1 VQGVEGPGRELW
13 DAGEVVGHLVAAG
26 SMFGFLAE
34 HRADVFPDETYA
46 DLFAPPGV
54 GRPSLPATRM
64 AAVLTLQALH
74 SLSDRE
80 TAEAVRCDLRWKVAC
95 GLSLLDEGF
104 DPSSLVYW
112 RRRIAD
118 SQRPHRINDAVR
130 QVIEATG
137 VLRGRRRRAVD
148 STVLDDAVATQDT
161 VTQLIGAV
169 RRVARQV
176 PGAAE
181 VIAAECRGHDYTQ
194 PGKPR
199 IDWTDPQAKQEL
211 VSALVTDAN
220 AVVAALTGAGSDQV
234 ELDETAAAAVAL
246 LALVAG
252 QDVEPAEGSDGR
264 DGRWRIARR
273 VAPDRVISTVYEQ
286 ARHTRKS
293 QHNRKD
299 GYRAHLVNEPGTG
312 LITDE
317 ALTMAAGPE
326 NSDAAIAARFVA
338 NTVPNPNPNPN
349 NQDRDEQDRDEQ
361 DRDEQDRDEQAPSGD
376 GPIAA
381 DLAAPGTDDAGT
393 DDAGTDDTDCVLTAV
408 TDDHEG
414 AVAAGAVAGSNGQ
427 GEGLTWYGD
436 SAYGTGDL
444 RAAIKQAGHDAVIKP
459 KPVQPAVPG
468 GFTLDEFSVDEDSG
482 TVTCPAG
489 QTRQLSPNRT
499 VTFGVLCRDCPL
511 RTRCT
516 TSKTGRSLDLH
527 EHDALL
533 RAARADWAADPALG
547 EDYRHHRPNVE
558 RTVAQVA
565 TQGGRRIKLRH
576 RGTVKNNAWL
586 KRRTA
591 ALNLRNLIGRG
602 LARLDGTWVLAT

>member
-1 VQGVEGPGRELW
+1 MQGVEGPGRELW

-181 VIAAECRGHDYTQ
+181 VIAAECRGHDYTR

-273 VAPDRVISTVYEQ
+273 VAPDRVISTVDEQ

-317 ALTMAAGPE
+317 VLTMAAGPE

-338 NTVPNPNPNPN
+338 NTVPNPNN
-349 NQDRDEQDRDEQ
+349 Q

-381 DLAAPGTDDAGT
+381 DLAAPGSDTGT

-591 ALNLRNLIGRG
+591 ALNLRNLVGRG